1 MSLFHEIHSWNRENI
16 ENYVEVF
23 LDVPLFELE
32 ERDPKGLY
40 AKFKKGE
47 IKNIVGLDIKAEF
60 PKNPDFHF
68 KWENNESLKK
78 NTNFLMDDFNL
89 RIKK

>member
-47 IKNIVGLDIKAEF
+47 IGSSISCNGVCLTAYNISK
-60 PKNPDFHF
+60 
-68 KWENNESLKK
+68 ENFCIRS
-78 NTNFLMDDFNL
+78 
-89 RIKK
+89 